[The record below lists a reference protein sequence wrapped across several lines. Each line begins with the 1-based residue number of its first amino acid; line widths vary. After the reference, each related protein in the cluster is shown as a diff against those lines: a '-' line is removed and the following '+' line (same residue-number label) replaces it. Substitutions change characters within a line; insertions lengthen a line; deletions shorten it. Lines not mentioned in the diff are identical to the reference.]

1 VNDRAV
7 TTGTADVVVRL
18 ARLRAV
24 LPLMA
29 RDLVAARR
37 RATELE
43 IDNQRLTR
51 RVRYLESRL
60 STSGVTDSSPRYGDV
75 GVQDGSAPQNGPEA
89 HL

>member
-1 VNDRAV
+1 MNDQAV
-7 TTGTADVVVRL
+7 TTGTADVVERL

-43 IDNQRLTR
+43 IANQRLSR

-60 STSGVTDSSPRYGDV
+60 SARGITDCGPRYGEN
-75 GVQDGSAPQNGPEA
+75 GVQDGSASRQGPEA

>member
-1 VNDRAV
+1 MNDQAV
-7 TTGTADVVVRL
+7 TTGTADVVDRL

-43 IDNQRLTR
+43 IANQRLMR

-60 STSGVTDSSPRYGDV
+60 SASGITDSGPRYGDV
-75 GVQDGSAPQNGPEA
+75 GVPDGFAPQKGPEA